1 MKTSNSAGYLGAV
14 SLAVLTALAIS
25 TMGTYFDGNTSSAT
39 ASTTAAAAPAFSE
52 AAAVYQSL
60 AVE

>member
-1 MKTSNSAGYLGAV
+1 MQASNAAGYLGAV
-14 SLAVLTALAIS
+14 SMAVLTALAIS
-25 TMGTYFDGNTSSAT
+25 TMGPYFDGNASSSTASPAAAT
-39 ASTTAAAAPAFSE
+39 APAASE

>member
-1 MKTSNSAGYLGAV
+1 MQTSNAAGYLGAV

-25 TMGTYFDGNTSSAT
+25 AVGSYSDGNTPSAT
-39 ASTTAAAAPAFSE
+39 PSSTAATAPAVSE

>member
-1 MKTSNSAGYLGAV
+1 MQTSNAAGYLGAV

-25 TMGTYFDGNTSSAT
+25 TMGSNFDGNTSSAT
-39 ASTTAAAAPAFSE
+39 ASSTAATAPSVSE
-52 AAAVYQSL
+52 AVAVYQSL